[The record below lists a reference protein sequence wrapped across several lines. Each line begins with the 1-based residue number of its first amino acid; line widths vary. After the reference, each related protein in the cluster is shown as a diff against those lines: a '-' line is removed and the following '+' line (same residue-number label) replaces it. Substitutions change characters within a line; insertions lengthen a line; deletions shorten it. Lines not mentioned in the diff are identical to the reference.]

1 MLTFFIVKIVIK
13 KHFISLDT
21 PRTVK
26 LKAEYAKDK
35 GLGGI
40 FSWSGDQ
47 DNGLLANAAREG
59 AGYLANEEVIDMGPL
74 YNPGEECALTPVT
87 NLRGRIYDVEVG
99 QLKVDF
105 VFDYHDVGNLSSKA
119 YLRLYYAAS
128 PNGECIDSITLNYNK
143 YHARSDL
150 FFDGL
155 LPDTDYFIKLE
166 DNINSCID
174 VHPFS
179 TR

>member
-1 MLTFFIVKIVIK
+1 M
-13 KHFISLDT
+13 
-21 PRTVK
+21 
-26 LKAEYAKDK
+26 KAEYAKDK

-150 FFDGL
+150 FFLMDCFLIPIIL
-155 LPDTDYFIKLE
+155 LSWKIISIVVLMSIHSLPVDILEYKLMNFMLNTYYSFI
-166 DNINSCID
+166 
-174 VHPFS
+174 
-179 TR
+179 